1 MSIKTIGL
9 LSPGDMGN
17 VVAKVVQSHGLRV
30 LTCLKGRS
38 ERTRMLAREAN
49 IDDVPSYEALVSETE
64 MLLCIVVP
72 EAALSTARLVADALR
87 KAGKTTTYVDC
98 NAIAPE
104 TVKAIGEVIT
114 SAGSRMIDVGIIGS
128 PPRQPGITRFYASG
142 PEVERF
148 VELGN
153 FGLDVRSLGRDIGLA
168 SGLKMC
174 YAALT
179 KGMTAIATELLIT
192 AHTMGLYEPLV
203 AEWQISQKDRYR
215 TIERQLP
222 VMPTKAGRWISEM
235 EEIAKTFG
243 DIGLTPKI
251 HLGAADMYR
260 FVGTSPLAEETPE
273 NRDRDRTLAQVI
285 EGLAAH
291 LQEST
296 APRLPS

>member
-17 VVAKVVQSHGLRV
+17 VVAKVLQSHGLRV

-38 ERTRMLAREAN
+38 ERTCMLAREAN
-49 IDDVPSYEALVSETE
+49 IGALPTYEELVSETE

-72 EAALSTARLVADALR
+72 EAALSTARLVAEALR
-87 KAGKTTTYVDC
+87 QTGKTTTYVDC
-98 NAIAPE
+98 NAVAPE
-104 TVKAIGEVIT
+104 TVKAIGAEIT
-114 SAGSRMIDVGIIGS
+114 AAGSRMIDAGIIGP
-128 PPRQPGITRFYASG
+128 PPRQPGVTRFYASG

-153 FGLDVRSLGRDIGLA
+153 FGLDIRSLGQDIGLA

-179 KGMTAIATELLIT
+179 KGMTAIATELLVT
-192 AHTMGLYEPLV
+192 AHSMGLYEPLV

-222 VMPTKAGRWISEM
+222 AMPTKAGRWISEM

-251 HLGAADMYR
+251 HLGAADMYH
-260 FVGTSPLAEETPE
+260 FVGTSPLAEESPE
-273 NRDRDRTLAQVI
+273 TRDRDRTLAQVI

-291 LQEST
+291 LRERK
-296 APRLPS
+296 APHLSS